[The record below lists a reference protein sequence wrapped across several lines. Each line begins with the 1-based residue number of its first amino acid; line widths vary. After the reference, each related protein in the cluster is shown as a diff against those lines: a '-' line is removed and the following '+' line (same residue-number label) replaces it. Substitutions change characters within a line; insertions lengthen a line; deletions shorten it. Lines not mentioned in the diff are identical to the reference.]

1 VVGAPQA
8 PFSIH
13 AFSLIM
19 ARKSVAGSLIG
30 GIPET
35 QEMLDYCAAK
45 GIVPDVQL
53 ISPKDANHAMVSLSK
68 SDPAVRRFVIDMSQL
83 TPDLVVEPD
92 AAIDPTAWKM
102 LGTPVPASARHPAH
116 AAK

>member
-30 GIPET
+30 GIPEVMMT
-35 QEMLDYCAAK
+35 TACVVFLNFRCA
-45 GIVPDVQL
+45 
-53 ISPKDANHAMVSLSK
+53 
-68 SDPAVRRFVIDMSQL
+68 L
-83 TPDLVVEPD
+83 TKLVFTD
-92 AAIDPTAWKM
+92 FALAT
-102 LGTPVPASARHPAH
+102 
-116 AAK
+116 